1 MKQMEKASGTMFF
14 HLKHNYVVL
23 YLLTFLMKI
32 QKVCL
37 INDDDESIQSSLIS
51 GTRWFKWA
59 PH

>member
-1 MKQMEKASGTMFF
+1 MEKASGTMFF

-51 GTRWFKWA
+51 GTR
-59 PH
+59 